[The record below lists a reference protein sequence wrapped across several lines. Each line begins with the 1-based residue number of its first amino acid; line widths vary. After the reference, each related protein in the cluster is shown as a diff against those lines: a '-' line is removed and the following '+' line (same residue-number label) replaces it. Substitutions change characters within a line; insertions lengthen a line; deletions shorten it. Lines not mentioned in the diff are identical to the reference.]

1 MKYTNASFRFFSIL
15 FFRHPR
21 LTFILLQ
28 KLLLKKKAMDSL
40 IEVIEIKDEVIES
53 VDVPIQ
59 DGTKSAIDIIVKK
72 ELMDSSEV
80 EVVQGQ
86 STQTF
91 YF

>member
-1 MKYTNASFRFFSIL
+1 
-15 FFRHPR
+15 
-21 LTFILLQ
+21 
-28 KLLLKKKAMDSL
+28 MDKSE

-59 DGTKSAIDIIVKK
+59 DGTKSAIDIMVKK

>member
-1 MKYTNASFRFFSIL
+1 
-15 FFRHPR
+15 
-21 LTFILLQ
+21 
-28 KLLLKKKAMDSL
+28 MDSL